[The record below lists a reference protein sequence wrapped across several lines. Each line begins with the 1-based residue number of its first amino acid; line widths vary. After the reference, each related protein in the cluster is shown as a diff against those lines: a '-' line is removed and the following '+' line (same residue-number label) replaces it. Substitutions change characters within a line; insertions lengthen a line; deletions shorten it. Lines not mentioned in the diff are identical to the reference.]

1 MPSQLYPFGTFKIDS
16 GITLTM
22 KAGVALYSSKGTL
35 EVAGSLKAECT
46 AESPVVFRS
55 SSESS
60 TWNGIVFKPSSGA
73 SVLDHVEVK
82 KTGATSTGTAIKI
95 EDSSPTITNST
106 IRESTGWAIYT
117 SGQSAPAISDNFI
130 TGCRAVHFET
140 TTGKTLGL
148 DFHDN
153 VVEKCWSSAA
163 IYVGT
168 GVSSITA
175 TSLGDNLVTNNSTT
189 QGIYYA
195 GGSGVEIPADIGTN
209 IVFGNTGG
217 SSTNQV
223 AFSGVLTKSVT
234 WETPMPSQLYPFGT
248 FKIDSGITLTMKAGV
263 ALYSSKG
270 TLEVAGTLKAEG
282 TAESPVVFRSS
293 SESST
298 WNGIVFKPSS
308 VAS

>member
-35 EVAGSLKAECT
+35 EVAGTLKAEGT

-60 TWNGIVFKPSSGA
+60 TWNGIVFKPSSVA

-168 GVSSITA
+168 GVGSITA

-234 WETPMPSQLYPFGT
+234 WSPSITSLHLEG
-248 FKIDSGITLTMKAGV
+248 TLTVSGGMTLHLKPGMVLHGGSMKV
-263 ALYSSKG
+263 Q
-270 TLEVAGTLKAEG
+270 GTLKAEG
-282 TAESPVVFRSS
+282 EASKPVVF
-293 SESST
+293 E
-298 WNGIVFKPSS
+298 
-308 VAS
+308 